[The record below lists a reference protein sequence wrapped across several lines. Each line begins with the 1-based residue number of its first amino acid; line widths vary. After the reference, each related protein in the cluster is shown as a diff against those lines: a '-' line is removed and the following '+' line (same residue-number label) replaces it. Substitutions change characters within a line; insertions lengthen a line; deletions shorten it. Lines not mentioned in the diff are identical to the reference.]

1 MFKKKFKVRVTTEI
15 IDENLYYI
23 VQYSNFYFNW
33 WVTIKE
39 FFFLTS
45 DYGWWTNRHFST
57 KESALEYAK
66 DLDMRKIKDWHNKQ
80 KLLIDI
86 ALKEKSEIMS
96 NLQKKSETIYINRDE
111 RH

>member
-15 IDENLYYI
+15 ISNKLYYI

-33 WVTIKE
+33 WITVKE

-45 DYGWWTNRHFST
+45 DYGWWTNRRFST

-66 DLDMRKIKDWHNKQ
+66 DLDMEKIIDWNNKQ
-80 KLLIDI
+80 KLLIKI
-86 ALKEKSEIMS
+86 ALEEKAKILS
-96 NLQKKSETIYINRDE
+96 NLENKSETIYINKNE
-111 RH
+111 